1 MADAV
6 DLARQRLR
14 QQAITDPRF
23 AAPADV
29 VRWFGAMQAQDYLG
43 ALWAVGLR
51 MQAATEAMVE
61 AAIADRSIVRT
72 WPMRGTLHFV
82 AAEDVRWMQGLLTP
96 RVIARDRARIER
108 DFGLDAATLKCCRR
122 IVGKALA
129 AGTPMTRSALYAALD
144 AGGIASAG
152 QRGLHVTGR
161 LAHEGLL
168 CLGPRAG
175 KQPTF
180 VLLDAWLPATP
191 HKAHDEALAEL
202 ARRYF
207 GSHGPATAQDFAWWS
222 GLTVKDAQAGIALAQ
237 AHLASDSIDGATYW
251 WSSDALQPAA
261 ANSVH
266 LLPPFDEYLVAYK
279 NRSAAL
285 DAAHGRQVIGINGLV
300 NASIVVDGRV
310 VGTWKRSV
318 GKDAV
323 MLTPTFL
330 MPAGLA
336 SIKRSGAAAV
346 KREARRYGSFLGML
360 GGLAS

>member
-1 MADAV
+1 MAGAV
-6 DLARQRLR
+6 DIARQRLR
-14 QQAITDPRF
+14 QQAIADPRF

-29 VRWFGAMQAQDYLG
+29 VRWFGAMQAQDYRG

-51 MQAATEAMVE
+51 MRHATESMVE
-61 AAIADRSIVRT
+61 AAIVDRSIVRT

-82 AAEDVRWMQGLLTP
+82 AAEDVRWMQALLAP
-96 RVIARDRARIER
+96 RVIARDNARIER
-108 DFGLDAATLKCCRR
+108 DFGLDAATLRRCRR
-122 IVGKALA
+122 IVDKALA
-129 AGTPMTRSALYAALD
+129 DGAPMTRSALYAALD

-161 LAHEGLL
+161 LAHEGVL

-191 HKAHDEALAEL
+191 HKPRDEALAEL

-207 GSHGPATAQDFAWWS
+207 GSHGPATAHDFAWWS

-237 AHLASDSIDGATYW
+237 SHLARDDSDGTTHWRSC
-251 WSSDALQPAA
+251 DALQPAA
-261 ANSVH
+261 ADSVH

-279 NRSAAL
+279 NRSAAI
-285 DAAHGRQVIGINGLV
+285 DPAHGRQVIGINGLV

-310 VGTWKRSV
+310 VGTWKRSINQDSV
-318 GKDAV
+318 TI
-323 MLTPTFL
+323 TPELL
-330 MPAGLA
+330 MPRP
-336 SIKRSGAAAV
+336 IKRGGMMAI
-346 KREARRYGSFLGML
+346 KREARRYGVFLGVQSE
-360 GGLAS
+360 LAG